1 MKLKFKATKQDWTI
15 FALFALGLLFVVSVL
30 VNNIHSFSTEG
41 RFAGL
46 NPFTALIYNLP
57 AVIVFYLF
65 AMVFL
70 FVTVKSYFFERE
82 KGFGIVEGQKDS
94 KGYSRWCTDKEMK
107 STLKEVNVLDDEYQY
122 AGFPLVNDGRRI
134 WVDDGESHNLVIG
147 STGTGKT
154 QCIIHPLV
162 KILAKKG
169 ESMIV
174 TDPKGE
180 IYRENAGLL
189 KEKGYQI
196 LVLNFRDPQRGNT
209 WNPLHLPYKLY
220 KSGNTDKA
228 MELLDDL
235 ASNILYEESSA
246 NKDPFWE
253 KTSADYFAG
262 LALGLFEDA
271 KEEEININSIS
282 LMTTL
287 GEEKFGARSTYIKEY
302 FNEKDPAGAAYTCA
316 SGTIFAPE
324 ETKGSILSTFKQK
337 IRLFSS
343 RENLSEMLSQNDFD
357 IDSIGKQKTAVFMV
371 IQDEKKTYHAL
382 ATIFIKQ
389 CYESLIDVAQNS
401 PKGELPVRTNF
412 ILDEF
417 ANMPPLKDIT
427 TMITAARS
435 RLIRF
440 TMIIQN
446 FAQLNSVY
454 GDNDAQTIRSN
465 CNNLLYLLTTE
476 LAALKEISELCG
488 DKIVK
493 VGKGDKERE
502 ETRPLATVADLQ
514 RMKQF
519 EAVVKRIRLNP
530 YKTRLKPN
538 FEMDWGVKKVE
549 ADPFVERQ
557 KQPIKVFDIRE
568 FVKEKRKN
576 KFMNMVENGVSG
588 TPGGVSNMPST
599 MPNPFAS
606 NPFENFGNANLNN
619 APKPGG
625 INVDDLVKKID
636 AKIAELEK
644 EEQEE
649 AEKLKKA
656 EQEKR
661 EKDKEAEPV
670 QVKTDD
676 IIEENNSSVDTVSPS
691 ELSDEVSN
699 IAPTKLAGFM
709 KNAASNTVNK
719 EEDNLLE
726 NNSVNHDELIMQSVN
741 QSNRGEGMQ
750 KGEVVKDSKVSK
762 FVVTDD
768 QFFDDFF
775 DE

>member
-1 MKLKFKATKQDWTI
+1 MKLKFKATAQDWLI
-15 FALFALGLLFVVSVL
+15 FCLFAVLLLIVVSIL
-30 VNNIHSFSTEG
+30 VNNVHSFANYGT
-41 RFAGL
+41 FAGL
-46 NPFTALIYNLP
+46 NPFTALFHNFA
-57 AVIVFYLF
+57 AVIVVYGF
-65 AMVFL
+65 AMGFL
-70 FVTVKSYFFERE
+70 FVTVKNFFFDQE
-82 KGFGIVEGQKDS
+82 KGFGIVSGAKDQK
-94 KGYSRWCTDKEMK
+94 GFSRWCTDKEMK
-107 STLKEVNVLDDEYQY
+107 KTLSEVSVTDEDYEH
-122 AGFPLVNDGRRI
+122 AGFPLINNGTKM

-162 KILAKKG
+162 KILAKRG

-180 IYRENAGLL
+180 IYRESCGLL
-189 KEKGYQI
+189 KQKGYQI
-196 LVLNFRDPQRGNT
+196 LILNFRDPQRGNS

-220 KSGNTDKA
+220 KQGNTDKA

-235 ASNILYEESSA
+235 AANILYEESSS

-262 LALGLFEDA
+262 LSLGLFEDA

-282 LMTTL
+282 LMTTV
-287 GEEKFGARSTYIKEY
+287 GEEKYGARSTYIKEY
-302 FNEKDPAGAAYTCA
+302 FNEKNPGGAAYTCA

-324 ETKGSILSTFKQK
+324 ETKGSILSTFRQK

-357 IDSIGKQKTAVFMV
+357 IDSIGKEKTAVFMI

-389 CYESLIDVAQNS
+389 CYESLIDVAQHTES
-401 PKGELPVRTNF
+401 GALPVRTNF

-435 RLIRF
+435 RHIRF

-446 FAQLNSVY
+446 FAQLDSVY
-454 GDNDAQTIRSN
+454 GKDDAQTIRSN
-465 CNNLLYLLTTE
+465 CNNMLYLLTTE

-519 EAVVKRIRLNP
+519 EAIVKRIRLNP

-538 FEMDWGVKKVE
+538 FEIDWGIPKVE
-549 ADPFVERQ
+549 ADPFIERQ
-557 KQPIKVFDIRE
+557 KRPVAVFDLKNFI
-568 FVKEKRKN
+568 KEKRKD
-576 KFMNMVENGVSG
+576 KMMNAVNSGMGGGPLFNGI
-588 TPGGVSNMPST
+588 
-599 MPNPFAS
+599 NPFDALKTS
-606 NPFENFGNANLNN
+606 TP
-619 APKPGG
+619 APVETPSSGG
-625 INVDDLVKKID
+625 LNVDDLVKKID

-644 EEQEE
+644 EEKEEEEKIKKQKEEKKKQQE
-649 AEKLKKA
+649 AEKIQQETIKKQE
-656 EQEKR
+656 EQIKNG
-661 EKDKEAEPV
+661 PV
-670 QVKTDD
+670 SD
-676 IIEENNSSVDTVSPS
+676 IAPTMFAGFMNKIDNAMNEENNVNNGINVHDGKVPDMNSIPHKTITSS
-691 ELSDEVSN
+691 
-699 IAPTKLAGFM
+699 M
-709 KNAASNTVNK
+709 K
-719 EEDNLLE
+719 
-726 NNSVNHDELIMQSVN
+726 
-741 QSNRGEGMQ
+741 
-750 KGEVVKDSKVSK
+750 KGKKVKDSEVSK
-762 FVVTDD
+762 IAVTDD

>member
-1 MKLKFKATKQDWTI
+1 MKLKFKATKQDWLI
-15 FALFALGLLFVVSVL
+15 FGLFAILLLFIVSIV
-30 VNNIHSFSTEG
+30 VNNLHYFATEG

-46 NPFTALIYNLP
+46 NPFTALFENLP
-57 AVIVFYLF
+57 AVIIFYAFTL
-65 AMVFL
+65 AFL
-70 FVTVKSYFFERE
+70 FVTVKNYFFERE
-82 KGFGIVEGQKDS
+82 KGFGITEGQKDE
-94 KGYSRWCTDKEMK
+94 KGYSRWATDKEMK
-107 STLKEVNVLDDEYQY
+107 RDLKEITITDDEYKY
-122 AGFPLVNDGRRI
+122 AGFPLINDGKSI
-134 WVDDGESHNLVIG
+134 WVDDGESHNIVIG
-147 STGTGKT
+147 STGSGKT

-180 IYRENAGLL
+180 IYRESAGLL
-189 KEKGYQI
+189 KQKGYQI

-235 ASNILYEESSA
+235 AANILYEESSA

-302 FNEKDPAGAAYTCA
+302 FNEKNPAGAAYTCA

-343 RENLSEMLSQNDFD
+343 RENLSEMLSQSDFD
-357 IDSIGKQKTAVFMV
+357 IDTIGKQKTAVFMI

-389 CYESLIDVAQNS
+389 CYESLIDVAQHS
-401 PKGELPVRTNF
+401 PKGELPIRTNF

-454 GDNDAQTIRSN
+454 GENDAQTIRSN
-465 CNNLLYLLTTE
+465 CNNMMYLLTTE

-488 DKIVK
+488 DKVVK
-493 VGKGDKERE
+493 VGKGDKEHD

-519 EAVVKRIRLNP
+519 EAIIKRIRMNP
-530 YKTRLKPN
+530 YKTKLKPN
-538 FEMDWGVKKVE
+538 FAIDWGMKKID

-557 KQPIKVFDIRE
+557 KKPIKVFDLRE
-568 FVKEKRKN
+568 FVKEKRKQ
-576 KFMNMVENGVSG
+576 KFMSMVDGSGLPQGGNIPPIMPGINAPNNIPDLFGANPFNGVTSNEKSENGG
-588 TPGGVSNMPST
+588 
-599 MPNPFAS
+599 
-606 NPFENFGNANLNN
+606 L
-619 APKPGG
+619 
-625 INVDDLVKKID
+625 NVDELVKKID

-644 EEQEE
+644 EE
-649 AEKLKKA
+649 AMEKARL
-656 EQEKR
+656 EQEKNN
-661 EKDKEAEPV
+661 KK
-670 QVKTDD
+670 
-676 IIEENNSSVDTVSPS
+676 EENEEKPS
-691 ELSDEVSN
+691 EEIKNEPKEQEISKSVSN
-699 IAPTKLAGFM
+699 IAPTKLTGFLNNAIENSEKDNKGIKRQEPV
-709 KNAASNTVNK
+709 KNS
-719 EEDNLLE
+719 E
-726 NNSVNHDELIMQSVN
+726 
-741 QSNRGEGMQ
+741 
-750 KGEVVKDSKVSK
+750 VSK
-762 FVVTDD
+762 YAVTDD

>member
-1 MKLKFKATKQDWTI
+1 MKLKFKATAQDWMI
-15 FALFALGLLFVVSVL
+15 FGLFALLLLIVVSIL
-30 VNNIHSFSTEG
+30 VNNIHSFATMG
-41 RFAGL
+41 TFAGL
-46 NPFTALIYNLP
+46 NPFTAIIHNFA
-57 AVIVFYLF
+57 AVLVFYAFAMIFLF
-65 AMVFL
+65 A
-70 FVTVKSYFFERE
+70 TVKNYFFDQE
-82 KGFGIVEGQKDS
+82 KGFGFVSGAKDE
-94 KGYSRWCTDKEMK
+94 KGFSRWCTDKEMK
-107 STLKEVNVLDDEYQY
+107 KDLSELDVQSEEYEH
-122 AGFPLVNDGRRI
+122 AGFPIINNGNKM

-180 IYRENAGLL
+180 IYRESCSLL

-196 LVLNFRDPQRGNT
+196 LILNFRDPQRGNT

-235 ASNILYEESSA
+235 AANILYEESSA

-262 LALGLFEDA
+262 LSLGLFEDA

-282 LMTTL
+282 LMTTT
-287 GEEKFGARSTYIKEY
+287 GEEKYGARSTYIKEY
-302 FNEKDPAGAAYTCA
+302 FNSKDPGGAAYTCA

-324 ETKGSILSTFKQK
+324 ETKGSILSTFRQK

-357 IDSIGKQKTAVFMV
+357 IDSIGKQKTAVFMI

-389 CYESLIDVAQNS
+389 CYEALIDVAQNT
-401 PKGELPVRTNF
+401 PKGQLPVRTNF

-446 FAQLNSVY
+446 FAQLDSVY
-454 GDNDAQTIRSN
+454 GKDDAQTIRSN
-465 CNNLLYLLTTE
+465 CNNMLYLLTTE

-488 DKIVK
+488 DKMVK

-538 FEMDWGVKKVE
+538 FEIDWGIKKGD
-549 ADPFVERQ
+549 ADPFIERQ
-557 KQPIKVFDIRE
+557 KRPVKVFDIKA
-568 FVKEKRKN
+568 FIKEKKAAN
-576 KFMNMVENGVSG
+576 L
-588 TPGGVSNMPST
+588 SNMIENAGGMSPGASPVFNG
-599 MPNPFAS
+599 PNPFEALKHS
-606 NPFENFGNANLNN
+606 VPNDANNQMPQNPLGN
-619 APKPGG
+619 GG
-625 INVDDLVKKID
+625 LNVDDLVKKID

-644 EEQEE
+644 EEKEE
-649 AEKLKKA
+649 EEKRKKEQAQKKA
-656 EQEKR
+656 LEEKKVNEEVQQAKEQKT
-661 EKDKEAEPV
+661 DKELV
-670 QVKTDD
+670 
-676 IIEENNSSVDTVSPS
+676 EEKQKRNDSVGD
-691 ELSDEVSN
+691 
-699 IAPTKLAGFM
+699 IAPTMFTGFM
-709 KNAASNTVNK
+709 DKIDKAMEHENHNITVH
-719 EEDNLLE
+719 
-726 NNSVNHDELIMQSVN
+726 NSVAPEINGIPHKSSTTE
-741 QSNRGEGMQ
+741 MQ
-750 KGEVVKDSKVSK
+750 KAGQVKDSEVSK
-762 FVVTDD
+762 YAVTDD

>member
-1 MKLKFKATKQDWTI
+1 MKLKFKATKQDWLI
-15 FALFALGLLFVVSVL
+15 FGLFSLILLFVVSVL

-46 NPFTALIYNLP
+46 NPFTAIIHNLP

-82 KGFGIVEGQKDS
+82 KGFGIVEGQKDT

-107 STLKEVNVLDDEYQY
+107 NTLKEINVLDDEYQY

-154 QCIIHPLV
+154 QCVIHPLV

-302 FNEKDPAGAAYTCA
+302 FSGKDPAGAAYTCA

-357 IDSIGKQKTAVFMV
+357 IDSIGKKKTAVFMI

-446 FAQLNSVY
+446 LAQLNSVY

-514 RMKQF
+514 RMKMF
-519 EAVVKRIRLNP
+519 EAIVKRIRLDP

-538 FEMDWGVKKVE
+538 FEMDWGIKKIE
-549 ADPFVERQ
+549 ADPFIERQ

-568 FVKEKRKN
+568 FVKVQRKN
-576 KFMNMVENGVSG
+576 KFMNMVENNTSG
-588 TPGGVSNMPST
+588 GTNPT
-599 MPNPFAS
+599 NPFSPGSFPS
-606 NPFENFGNANLNN
+606 NPFENLGNN
-619 APKPGG
+619 AMNSSNTGG
-625 INVDDLVKKID
+625 GLNVDDLVKKID

-644 EEQEE
+644 EEEE
-649 AEKLKKA
+649 EKKRLEKEKKEKKI
-656 EQEKR
+656 EQGSDEEKEKAP
-661 EKDKEAEPV
+661 EKDLVTDEAFKEN
-670 QVKTDD
+670 K
-676 IIEENNSSVDTVSPS
+676 TVSS
-691 ELSDEVSN
+691 EVSN

-709 KNAASNTVNK
+709 NNTLSKKDEEQETKVPDINISVKENKNSGIKPEPIKN
-719 EEDNLLE
+719 
-726 NNSVNHDELIMQSVN
+726 
-741 QSNRGEGMQ
+741 
-750 KGEVVKDSKVSK
+750 SKVAN

>member
-1 MKLKFKATKQDWTI
+1 MKLKFKASAQDWMI
-15 FALFALGLLFVVSVL
+15 FALFALLLLIVVSIL
-30 VNNIHSFSTEG
+30 VNNISSFANEG
-41 RFAGL
+41 TFAGL
-46 NPFTALIYNLP
+46 NPFTALVENLP
-57 AVIVFYLF
+57 AVIVFYAF

-70 FVTVKSYFFERE
+70 FATVKNYFFEQE
-82 KGFGIVEGQKDS
+82 KGFGISSEPKDE
-94 KGYSRWCTDKEMK
+94 KGFSRWCTDKEMK
-107 STLKEVNVLDDEYQY
+107 KTLSELDVSDENYEH
-122 AGFPLVNDGRRI
+122 AGFPIVSNGQKL

-180 IYRENAGLL
+180 IYRESAGLL
-189 KEKGYQI
+189 KQRGYQI

-220 KSGNTDKA
+220 KEGNTDKA

-235 ASNILYEESSA
+235 AANILYEESSA

-282 LMTTL
+282 LMTTV

-302 FNEKDPAGAAYTCA
+302 FNDKDPAGAAYTCA

-324 ETKGSILSTFKQK
+324 ETKGSILSTFRQK

-357 IDSIGKQKTAVFMV
+357 IDTIGKKKTAVFMI

-389 CYESLIDVAQNS
+389 CYESLIDTAQNS
-401 PKGELPVRTNF
+401 PKGELPIRTNF

-446 FAQLNSVY
+446 FAQLDAVY
-454 GDNDAQTIRSN
+454 GKEDAQTIRSN

-493 VGKGDKERE
+493 VGKGEKERE

-514 RMKQF
+514 RMKKF
-519 EAVVKRIRLNP
+519 EAIVKRIRLNP

-538 FEMDWGVKKVE
+538 FEIDWGSPKIE
-549 ADPFVERQ
+549 ADPFVERE
-557 KQPIKVFDIRE
+557 KKDVKVFNLKE
-568 FVKEKRKN
+568 FMKNKRKD
-576 KFMNMVENGVSG
+576 KFMNMAGAPSMPG
-588 TPGGVSNMPST
+588 IPGGMMP
-599 MPNPFAS
+599 PFD
-606 NPFENFGNANLNN
+606 NPFEALKTNN
-619 APKPGG
+619 SVNNSHDTQEPL
-625 INVDDLVKKID
+625 NVDDLVKKID

-649 AEKLKKA
+649 AEKLKA
-656 EQEKR
+656 
-661 EKDKEAEPV
+661 KEAEKKKK
-670 QVKTDD
+670 QTEVKEEIKTETEESK
-676 IIEENNSSVDTVSPS
+676 IEETKEEKPDLKNSPA
-691 ELSDEVSN
+691 SD
-699 IAPTKLAGFM
+699 IAPTMLAGFI
-709 KNAASNTVNK
+709 NNVNPK
-719 EEDNLLE
+719 EEQSDL
-726 NNSVNHDELIMQSVN
+726 NSKPNITVHSEEAPEINSIPHKQNIPEMKKA
-741 QSNRGEGMQ
+741 EP
-750 KGEVVKDSKVSK
+750 VKDSEVSK
-762 FVVTDD
+762 FKVTDD

>member
-1 MKLKFKATKQDWTI
+1 MKLKFKATAQDWCI
-15 FALFALGLLFVVSVL
+15 FGLFALLLLIVVSIL
-30 VNNIHSFSTEG
+30 VNNIHSFANYGE
-41 RFAGL
+41 FAGL
-46 NPFTALIYNLP
+46 NPFTALIHNLG
-57 AVIVFYLF
+57 AVVVFYVFAMIFLF
-65 AMVFL
+65 A
-70 FVTVKSYFFERE
+70 TVKNFFFDQE
-82 KGFGIVEGQKDS
+82 KGFGIVSGAKDE
-94 KGYSRWCTDKEMK
+94 KGFSRWCTDKEMK
-107 STLKEVNVLDDEYQY
+107 NDLSELSVQSETYEH
-122 AGFPLVNDGRRI
+122 AGFPIINNGNKM

-154 QCIIHPLV
+154 QCVIHPLV

-180 IYRENAGLL
+180 IYRESCSLL
-189 KEKGYQI
+189 KQKGYQI
-196 LVLNFRDPQRGNT
+196 VILNFRDPQRGNT

-220 KSGNTDKA
+220 KTGNTDKA

-235 ASNILYEESSA
+235 AANILYEESSA

-262 LALGLFEDA
+262 LSLGLFEDA

-282 LMTTL
+282 LMTTV
-287 GEEKFGARSTYIKEY
+287 GEERYGGRSTYIKEY
-302 FNEKDPAGAAYTCA
+302 FNSKDPAGAAYTCA

-324 ETKGSILSTFKQK
+324 ETKGSILSTFRQK

-357 IDSIGKQKTAVFMV
+357 IDSIGKQKTAVFMI

-389 CYESLIDVAQNS
+389 CYEALIDVAQNT
-401 PKGELPVRTNF
+401 PKGQLPVRTNF

-446 FAQLNSVY
+446 FAQLDSVY
-454 GDNDAQTIRSN
+454 GKDDAQTIRSN
-465 CNNLLYLLTTE
+465 CNNMLYLLTTE

-488 DKIVK
+488 DKMVK

-538 FEMDWGVKKVE
+538 FEIDWGIQKGD

-557 KQPIKVFDIRE
+557 KRPIQVFDI
-568 FVKEKRKN
+568 KEYMKQK
-576 KFMNMVENGVSG
+576 KAASL
-588 TPGGVSNMPST
+588 SNMLNNAGNSGGAPLFSG
-599 MPNPFAS
+599 PNPFDALK
-606 NPFENFGNANLNN
+606 NTNQE
-619 APKPGG
+619 PKPSPMPGPG
-625 INVDDLVKKID
+625 LNVDELVKKID
-636 AKIAELEK
+636 AKIAELEQEEKLEEEKRKKEAQAKKEQQK
-644 EEQEE
+644 EEKK
-649 AEKLKKA
+649 EKNNTPDNSNMFSSLINKA
-656 EQEKR
+656 PEKIKEKPEIKR
-661 EKDKEAEPV
+661 ETPKK
-670 QVKTDD
+670 
-676 IIEENNSSVDTVSPS
+676 S
-691 ELSDEVSN
+691 EVSK
-699 IAPTKLAGFM
+699 IA
-709 KNAASNTVNK
+709 
-719 EEDNLLE
+719 
-726 NNSVNHDELIMQSVN
+726 
-741 QSNRGEGMQ
+741 
-750 KGEVVKDSKVSK
+750 
-762 FVVTDD
+762 VTDD